1 MSTITI
7 EDNEAEAEAAAAAE
21 LAAMAAAAEADVAQD
36 EKALE
41 GKVVTPAKKAAAK
54 PRPKALIDLNTIA
67 PVTKPRRPDDSFTFL
82 IYGPPK
88 VGKTL
93 LAGTAADV
101 PELGPVLLLA
111 LEDGSSVLAENYPDM
126 DVIVLEDYPTA
137 AKIIEAVCSGQ
148 TQYRTVIVDTFYELM
163 CLNKEH
169 ITKGVRQ
176 LSQPEWGVVADNAIM
191 TIKMMHRSPVNFII
205 TAHSGRVKD
214 DESGKVMTSPIFL
227 GQKAG
232 PEILKTV
239 DVIAYYGIGRTESG
253 ESVRVLQITSDGK
266 RDGGDRFGKLDE
278 QIAYPT
284 YAEIFSQLTAK
295 KSSELAA

>member
-1 MSTITI
+1 MTT
-7 EDNEAEAEAAAAAE
+7 ETTELTDEQAAEA
-21 LAAMAAAAEADVAQD
+21 LAKMAAAAEADATQ
-36 EKALE
+36 EEQALE
-41 GKVVTPAKKAAAK
+41 GKIVAAPKKAPAKAK
-54 PRPKALIDLNTIA
+54 PKALIDLSTIA
-67 PVTKPRRPDDSFTFL
+67 PITKPRRPDDSFTFL

-88 VGKTL
+88 VGKTK
-93 LAGTAADV
+93 LAGSAADV

-111 LEDGSSVLAENYPDM
+111 LEDGSSVLAEDYPDM
-126 DVIVLEDYPTA
+126 DVIVLEDYVTA
-137 AKIIEAVCSGQ
+137 ARIIEAVCSGQ
-148 TQYRTVIVDTFYELM
+148 TQYRTVLVDTFYELM

-214 DESGKVMTSPIFL
+214 EESGKVMTSPIFL

-239 DVIAYYGIGRTESG
+239 DVIAYYGIGKTESG

-266 RDGGDRFGKLDE
+266 KDGGDRFGKLED

-284 YAEIFSQLTAK
+284 YTEIFSQLTAK
-295 KSSELAA
+295 KSSEEAA

>member
-1 MSTITI
+1 MTTTSEELTD
-7 EDNEAEAEAAAAAE
+7 EQAAAE
-21 LAAMAAAAEADVAQD
+21 LAKMAAAAEADVALE
-36 EKALE
+36 EK
-41 GKVVTPAKKAAAK
+41 PKAAAPK
-54 PRPKALIDLNTIA
+54 KAKPKAKIDLASIA
-67 PVTKPRRPDDSFTFL
+67 PITKPRRPDDSFTMLF
-82 IYGPPK
+82 YGPPK

-101 PELGPVLLLA
+101 EELGPVLLLA

-126 DVIVLEDYPTA
+126 DVVVLEDYLTA
-137 AKIIEAVCSGQ
+137 AKIIDAVTSGD

-176 LSQPEWGVVADNAIM
+176 LSQPEWGVVADNAII
-191 TIKMMHRSPVNFII
+191 TIKKMHRSPVNFII

-214 DESGKVMTSPIFL
+214 EESGKVMSSPIFL

-239 DVIAYYGIGRTESG
+239 DVIAYYGIGKTESG
-253 ESVRVLQITSDGK
+253 ESVRVLQVTSDGK
-266 RDGGDRFGKLDE
+266 KDGGDRFGKLEE

-284 YAEIFSQLTAK
+284 MQEIYSQLTA
-295 KSSELAA
+295 

>member
-1 MSTITI
+1 MSTATDDALDQI
-7 EDNEAEAEAAAAAE
+7 ESEAQAE
-21 LAAMAAAAEADVAQD
+21 LAALAAAAEAEETA
-36 EKALE
+36 
-41 GKVVTPAKKAAAK
+41 KVKAAPKKSLAK
-54 PRPKALIDLNTIA
+54 AVTAPSKALIDLSSIA
-67 PVTKPRRPDDSFTFL
+67 PITNPRRADDSFTFL
-82 IYGPPK
+82 VFGPPK

-93 LAGTAADV
+93 LGGTANDV

-111 LEDGSSVLAENYPDM
+111 LEDGSSVLAEQYPDM

-148 TQYRTVIVDTFYELM
+148 AKYRTILVDTFYELM

-176 LSQPEWGVVADNAIM
+176 LSQPEWGVVADNAIN

-205 TAHSGRVKD
+205 TAHVGKVKD
-214 DESGKVMTSPIFL
+214 DDSGKVMQSPIFL

-239 DVIAYYGIGRTESG
+239 DVIAYYGIGKTESG

-266 RDGGDRFGKLDE
+266 KDGGDRFGKLDE
-278 QIAYPT
+278 QIINPT
-284 YAEIFSQLTAK
+284 FSDIYEQLTA
-295 KSSELAA
+295 

>member
-1 MSTITI
+1 MTTETLDDAQTAI
-7 EDNEAEAEAAAAAE
+7 EAEEAAAAE
-21 LAAMAAAAEADVAQD
+21 LARMAAAAEADVA
-36 EKALE
+36 LE
-41 GKVVTPAKKAAAK
+41 GKLVAPAKKAAAK
-54 PRPKALIDLNTIA
+54 PKPKALIDLNSIA

-239 DVIAYYGIGRTESG
+239 DVIAYYGIGKTESG

-266 RDGGDRFGKLDE
+266 RDGGDRFGKLEDM
-278 QIAYPT
+278 IAYPT
-284 YAEIFSQLTAK
+284 YTEIFSQLTAK
-295 KSSELAA
+295 ASQPTE

>member
-1 MSTITI
+1 MTINI
-7 EDNEAEAEAAAAAE
+7 EDHEATELADADAE
-21 LAAMAAAAEADVAQD
+21 LAKLAAAAEADAAH
-36 EKALE
+36 EEALE
-41 GKVVTPAKKAAAK
+41 GTVVAPAKKAPAK
-54 PRPKALIDLNTIA
+54 PKPKGLIDLNSIA

-111 LEDGSSVLAENYPDM
+111 LEDGSSVLAEEYPDM
-126 DVIVLEDYPTA
+126 DVVVLDDYTTA
-137 AKIIEAVCSGQ
+137 SKIITALVSGQ

-191 TIKMMHRSPVNFII
+191 TIKAMHRSPVNFII

-214 DESGKVMTSPIFL
+214 DESGKVITSPIFL

-266 RDGGDRFGKLDE
+266 RDGGDRFGKLED

-284 YAEIFSQLTAK
+284 YTEIFSQLTAK
-295 KSSELAA
+295 KSSEVEA